1 MSARMTVSAAPRERS
16 VPTRGFMVVWQDPA
30 TRSFLHVARLEVVG
44 EQNFGF
50 AYTAEGRQATR
61 FRPFAAFPDIEREY
75 RSEWLFSFFANRV
88 MSARRPD
95 FPQHLS
101 TLGLTREAATPME
114 LLART
119 GGRRATDTIQVVP
132 EPVLADGVETVPF
145 LVSGVRHTSGADA
158 RIAHLQAGQA
168 LFLRDDTA
176 NTVDPR
182 ALLLD
187 AASGEPV
194 GWVPRYLLDYVHK
207 RREEGADLR
216 VLVEHANGPDVP
228 WHLRLL
234 CRLEVRQT

>member
-1 MSARMTVSAAPRERS
+1 M
-16 VPTRGFMVVWQDPA
+16 
-30 TRSFLHVARLEVVG
+30 
-44 EQNFGF
+44 
-50 AYTAEGRQATR
+50 
-61 FRPFAAFPDIEREY
+61 
-75 RSEWLFSFFANRV
+75 
-88 MSARRPD
+88 
-95 FPQHLS
+95 
-101 TLGLTREAATPME
+101 
-114 LLART
+114 
-119 GGRRATDTIQVVP
+119 
-132 EPVLADGVETVPF
+132 PF
-145 LVSGVRHTSGADA
+145 LVSGIRHTSGADA

-207 RREEGADLR
+207 RREDGADLR